1 MGALFMDSKADNIVL
16 YDWLSKTFIGNFTK
30 TWTIENRHFDATDVA
45 AEILTEV
52 RLAAQKHFNTDDE
65 IEAVIFL

>member
-1 MGALFMDSKADNIVL
+1 MDSKADNIVL

-30 TWTIENRHFDATDVA
+30 TWTIEDRHFDATDVA

-52 RLAAQKHFNTDDE
+52 
-65 IEAVIFL
+65 

>member
-1 MGALFMDSKADNIVL
+1 MDSKADNIVL

-30 TWTIENRHFDATDVA
+30 TWIIEDRHFDATDVA